1 MSVDVALRV
10 VEVIQAHL
18 ATYRPT
24 ASQPAVSTDSTFG
37 ADLRCDPIDMV
48 CICLAIEDAFGIKL
62 PADEP
67 EHCESVFDMVSLVT
81 RACALE
87 DA

>member
-1 MSVDVALRV
+1 MSGAVTDRV
-10 VEVIQAHL
+10 IAAIEDHL
-18 ATYRPT
+18 VKHRPT
-24 ASQPAVSTDSTFG
+24 ATLPAVRAESTFRT
-37 ADLRCDPIDMV
+37 DLGCDPIDMV

-67 EHCESVFDMVSLVT
+67 EHCESVFDMVTLVT

>member
-1 MSVDVALRV
+1 MSGAITARVIAAIEDHLVKHRPVAKV
-10 VEVIQAHL
+10 
-18 ATYRPT
+18 PT
-24 ASQPAVSTDSTFG
+24 VRADSTF
-37 ADLRCDPIDMV
+37 ATDLACDPIDMV

-67 EHCESVFDMVSLVT
+67 EHCESVFHMIALVT